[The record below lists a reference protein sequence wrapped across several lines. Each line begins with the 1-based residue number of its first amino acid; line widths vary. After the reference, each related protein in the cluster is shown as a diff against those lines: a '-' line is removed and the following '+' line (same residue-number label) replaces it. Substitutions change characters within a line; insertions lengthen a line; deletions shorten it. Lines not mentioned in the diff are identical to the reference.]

1 MDKLTSMK
9 VFACVVEQ
17 GSFRSA
23 AHHFDLSPTMIGKHV
38 RFLEQSL
45 GTQLIHRTTRKQ
57 SLTEAGKLYYQEC
70 HRIIEDIANA
80 ENLIHTLINRPRG
93 TVKVNCPVTYGK
105 TVLAPIVADFL
116 SEHPDINVEMLLD
129 NNLIDPFRTD
139 ADVIIR
145 IGELVDSSLVAR
157 KLGDYPMTYCAAP
170 SYLNAHGRIQ
180 SLEDLRHHC
189 CLGFHYHQGESQQVM
204 NLPASTFDQSRIRLA
219 SNNGDV
225 LKFAA
230 IQGCGV
236 LLQPKLLVEPEIESG
251 QLMEIL
257 QDAVPNAK
265 PIHLLYRSKNL
276 SLKNRTFVDFVVA
289 AVNAKTS
296 P

>member
-23 AHHFDLSPTMIGKHV
+23 AHHFELSPTMIGKHV

-70 HRIIEDIANA
+70 HRIIEDITNA

-116 SEHPDINVEMLLD
+116 AEHPDINVEMLLD

-170 SYLNAHGRIQ
+170 SYLKAYGRIQ
-180 SLEDLRHHC
+180 SLEDLRYHR
-189 CLGFHYHQGESQQVM
+189 CLGFQYHQGESQQVM
-204 NLPASTFDQSRIRLA
+204 NLPTSTFDQSRIRLA

-236 LLQPKLLVEPEIESG
+236 LLQPKLLVEAEIESG
-251 QLMEIL
+251 QLMEVL
-257 QDAVPNAK
+257 PDAVPKAK
-265 PIHLLYRSKNL
+265 PIHLLYRSKKL

-289 AVNAKTS
+289 AINAKA
-296 P
+296 